1 MAVPVL
7 ACIAASHIHSFTVNA
22 GEVYGLRFYT
32 FRIVMSIRLKSFLK
46 DLLLYFEAM
55 KIARWLAVCALVPMA
70 VWAQQAAQPFL
81 EITGDAPRPHTLQE
95 QEWKGLK
102 HISISATN
110 AHDKTTAV
118 YNGVLLRD
126 LLKDAGVPS
135 GETLRGKALSTVIV
149 IIARDGYQVTF
160 SIAELDEGIGNTQV
174 LVADSEDGKPLT
186 QTAGPLR
193 LIVPTDKHPTRWVRM
208 VKTIKVV
215 ANP

>member
-1 MAVPVL
+1 
-7 ACIAASHIHSFTVNA
+7 
-22 GEVYGLRFYT
+22 
-32 FRIVMSIRLKSFLK
+32 
-46 DLLLYFEAM
+46 M
-55 KIARWLAVCALVPMA
+55 KTARGMAVCALVPMA

-81 EITGDAPRPHTLQE
+81 EITGDVPRPHSLQE

-118 YNGVLLRD
+118 YSGVLLRD

-135 GETLRGKALSTVIV
+135 GETLRGKALSTVV
-149 IIARDGYQVTF
+149 MVIARDGYQVTF

-174 LVADSEDGKPLT
+174 LVADSADGKPLAE
-186 QTAGPLR
+186 TAGPLR
-193 LIVPTDKHPTRWVRM
+193 LVVPTDKHPTRWVRM
-208 VKTIKVV
+208 VKAIKVV

>member
-1 MAVPVL
+1 
-7 ACIAASHIHSFTVNA
+7 
-22 GEVYGLRFYT
+22 
-32 FRIVMSIRLKSFLK
+32 
-46 DLLLYFEAM
+46 M
-55 KIARWLAVCALVPMA
+55 KTARWMAVCALVPLA
-70 VWAQQAAQPFL
+70 VWAQQAAQPLL
-81 EITGDAPRPHTLQE
+81 EITGDAPRPHTFQE

-102 HISISATN
+102 HISITATN
-110 AHDKTTAV
+110 EHDKKTAT
-118 YNGVLLRD
+118 YSGVLLRD

-215 ANP
+215 AN